1 MNRLLDR
8 IRLKWDDL
16 NDRERRLLSVLG
28 VAFAAFL
35 LGFPL
40 FWSMRTNADL
50 EDENARLR
58 EVLRLIGERRPQLKA
73 LADSRRSSEARYAR
87 RTPPLGSFLEEEAKK
102 HGLTIREIT
111 DQPEKTAGN
120 YHRRSVRASI
130 SDVGLTGVV
139 DLLSGIVQSPY
150 PVAIDHVQLEHYHA
164 GDSYRVR
171 VGVLTFD
178 KQQQQKSPGAG
189 ASLARSGLRSTGG

>member
-1 MNRLLDR
+1 MIGLLDR
-8 IRLKWDDL
+8 IRQTWEDF
-16 NDRERRLLSVLG
+16 NDRERRLLTALG
-28 VAFAAFL
+28 VAFAMFV

-40 FWSMRTNADL
+40 FWSMRTNAELD
-50 EDENARLR
+50 DENTHLR
-58 EVLRLIGERRPQLKA
+58 DVLKQ
-73 LADSRRSSEARYAR
+73 LADKRTHLKSLAEARRSAEARYAR

-102 HGLTIREIT
+102 HDLTIREVT

-130 SDVGLTGVV
+130 SDVGLVGVV
-139 DLLSGIVQSPY
+139 ELLSGIVHSPY
-150 PVAIDHVQLEHYHA
+150 PIAIDHVQIEHYHS

-178 KQQQQKSPGAG
+178 KQAKPAGAG
-189 ASLARSGLRSTGG
+189 ASLARRDSRSNDG

>member
-1 MNRLLDR
+1 MNGVLDR
-8 IRLKWDDL
+8 MRQSWEDL
-16 NDRERRLLSVLG
+16 NDRERRLLLALG
-28 VAFAAFL
+28 VGVAVFL

-40 FWSMRTNADL
+40 FWVSRTNAEL
-50 EDENARLR
+50 QEGNAELR
-58 EVLRLIGERRPQLKA
+58 SVLQLLAERRAQLKS
-73 LADSRRSSEARYAR
+73 LADARRSAEARYAR

-102 HGLTIREIT
+102 HNLTIREIT
-111 DQPEKTAGN
+111 DQPEKTAGS

-130 SDVGLTGVV
+130 NDVGLTGII

-150 PVAIDHVQLEHYHA
+150 PVAIDHVQIEHYQA

-178 KQQQQKSPGAG
+178 KQQKSTGAG
-189 ASLARSGLRSTGG
+189 ASLARRDTHTIGG